1 MKELSVDLT
10 NCYGIKSLKYVF
22 DFGDAANRRRSFSVY
37 APNGLMKTSLTKTFE
52 RLAQGEQPLEERFNR
67 AAQATVL
74 LDGAPISSD
83 AIYVLKSELDIL
95 QESPE
100 ISNILVS
107 PDKKAR
113 YDALI
118 LNIEKHK
125 VKAIASLQKLS
136 GVSKSDIE
144 RTLIADVGKRDF
156 AACIKKLCDESA
168 NYGSL
173 PYKYSTV
180 FDQKV
185 IDLLKNPTFV
195 DDAKEFSERYQ
206 EVFTQEGTIFKKD
219 VFNPIRAER
228 SFDTLKVQGYFDS
241 GHRLFLSG
249 DSSPVGLEEV
259 ESRVKTILYKIESD
273 QRLNKIKQS
282 IAKNAQTQAIASLFE
297 SLSVNEIGTLLN
309 GLRPENQKAFKILM
323 WQAYVSSC
331 SESKTYLE
339 MYQDA
344 KEELDR
350 IEQEAASLAPE
361 WTSAVEL
368 FNSRFTEMPFKL
380 EVENQSDAA
389 LGKEK
394 AKLSYV
400 FKDDGEEV
408 RLRRNELL
416 TLSQGEKR
424 ALYLLNFIF
433 EIEACS
439 KLDKEILFIIDDPA
453 DSFDYKNKHAIIQ
466 YLEDVDKKSN
476 IYQIILTH
484 NYDFFRSTTRFV
496 NRSKCL
502 MANKHPEKIELQRA
516 DGVENYFKGILKA
529 RFKKCR
535 RALCATIP
543 FTRNIIEYTKDD
555 YAKHPHYLKLTSLL
569 HQKAETDTVTLQ
581 DYVEIYNE
589 VFGASHL
596 GSDKLLRDIIY
607 EEADKL
613 AGSQIQTGLNLE
625 DKVLLSIAVRLKA
638 EKYILEAL
646 RVAMNEPGY
655 WCDESSQFGALLN
668 LYEKN
673 FPKSKNLAALRRVS
687 VTVSSNIHINSF
699 MYEPILDLSL
709 GHLSE
714 LYNDVNSLEVA

>member
-22 DFGDAANRRRSFSVY
+22 DFGVEANRRKSFAVY
-37 APNGLMKTSLTKTFE
+37 APNGLMKTSLTKTFD
-52 RLAQGEQPLEERFNR
+52 RLAQGAQPLEERFKR
-67 AAQATVL
+67 TAQATVL
-74 LDGAPISSD
+74 VDGVPISSD
-83 AIYVLKSELDIL
+83 AIYVLKSELDVL

-107 PDKKAR
+107 PDKKSR

-118 LNIEKHK
+118 LNIERHK
-125 VKAIASLQKLS
+125 IKAIASLQKLS
-136 GVSKSDIE
+136 GVPKNDIE
-144 RTLIADVGKRDF
+144 LTLIADVGKQDF
-156 AACIKKLCDESA
+156 AACIEALNNASTTYE
-168 NYGSL
+168 SL
-173 PYKYSTV
+173 PYKYCTI

-185 IDLLKNPTFV
+185 IDLLKNPTFL

-206 EVFTQEGTIFKKD
+206 EIFTQEGTIFKKD

-228 SFDTLKVQGYFDS
+228 SFDTLKSQGYFDG
-241 GHRLFLSG
+241 GHRLFLNG
-249 DSSPVGLEEV
+249 DSSPVGLAEV
-259 ESRVKTILYKIESD
+259 ENRVKTILSKIESD
-273 QRLNKIKQS
+273 QRLNKVKQS

-297 SLSVNEIGTLLN
+297 SLSISEIETLLN
-309 GLRPENQKAFKILM
+309 GLKPENQKAFKVLM
-323 WQAYVSSC
+323 WQAYVNAC
-331 SESKTYLE
+331 IESKTYLE

-344 KEELDR
+344 KAELDH
-350 IEQEAASLAPE
+350 IEQEAADLAPE
-361 WTSAVEL
+361 WSNAVDL

-380 EVENQSDAA
+380 EVENKSNAA

-394 AKLSYV
+394 AKLAYV

-433 EIEACS
+433 EIEARA
-439 KLDKEILFIIDDPA
+439 KLEQEMLFIIDDPA

-502 MANKHPEKIELQRA
+502 MANKHPEKIDLQRA
-516 DGVENYFKGILKA
+516 DGVENYFKGVLKP
-529 RFKKCR
+529 RFKKCM

-555 YAKHPHYLKLTSLL
+555 YAKHSDYLKLTSIL
-569 HQKAETDTVTLQ
+569 HQKADTGTISLQ
-581 DYVEIYNE
+581 DYVNIYNN
-589 VFGASHL
+589 VFDVNHP
-596 GSDKLLRDIIY
+596 GSDKLLLDIIF

-613 AGSQIQTGLNLE
+613 SGSEVQTGLNLE
-625 DKVLLSIAVRLKA
+625 DKVLLSIAIRLKA
-638 EKYILEAL
+638 EDHMLKAL
-646 RVAMNEPGY
+646 RVAMNQPNY
-655 WCDESSQFGALLN
+655 WCDGSSQFGALLG
-668 LYEKN
+668 LYEEHL
-673 FPKSKNLAALRRVS
+673 PKSQSLAALRRVS

-714 LYNDVNSLEVA
+714 LYKDVSSLEVA